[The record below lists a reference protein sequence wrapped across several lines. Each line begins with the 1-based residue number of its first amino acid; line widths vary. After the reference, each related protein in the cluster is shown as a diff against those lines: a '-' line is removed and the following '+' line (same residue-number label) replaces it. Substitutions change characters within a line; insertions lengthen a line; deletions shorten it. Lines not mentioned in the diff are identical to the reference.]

1 MIVRY
6 RLVLALAALI
16 VAADQLSK
24 RWAAAALPGNPIELL
39 PGWLS
44 FEYAENP
51 GSAFGLFRD
60 AGPIIAVVG
69 VGIVGIVL
77 GMVRSA
83 EARGELLALGIVLGG
98 AVGNLIDRFTRGE
111 GLLDG
116 RVIDFIRLWTIPNFN
131 IADAAINIGIAVML
145 LMALPAFRRA

>member
-1 MIVRY
+1 MIARY
-6 RLVLALAALI
+6 RLVLALAALV
-16 VAADQLSK
+16 VAADQLTK
-24 RWAAAALPGNPIELL
+24 RWAESALPGNPIELI

-51 GSAFGLFRD
+51 GSAFGLFRN

-83 EARGELLALGIVLGG
+83 EARGELIALGIVLGG
-98 AVGNLIDRFTRGE
+98 AVGNLLDRFTRGE

-116 RVIDFIRLWTIPNFN
+116 RVIDFIRLWGIPNFN
-131 IADAAINIGIAVML
+131 IADAAINIGIAVMF
-145 LMALPAFRRA
+145 LMAIPALRRA

>member
-1 MIVRY
+1 MLRY
-6 RLVLALAALI
+6 RLVLTIAAI
-16 VAADQLSK
+16 VVGIDQLSK
-24 RWAAAALPGNPIELL
+24 RWAQGALPGNPIELI

-51 GSAFGLFRD
+51 GAAFGLFRD
-60 AGPIIAVVG
+60 AGPVIAVVG
-69 VGIVGIVL
+69 VGIVGVVL

-83 EARGELLALGIVLGG
+83 DSRRELMALGVVMGG

-116 RVIDFIRLWTIPNFN
+116 RVIDFIRLWAIPNFN
-131 IADAAINIGIAVML
+131 VADAAINIGILMMFL
-145 LMALPAFRRA
+145 LALPAARRA

>member
-1 MIVRY
+1 MISRY

-24 RWAAAALPGNPIELL
+24 RWAEASLPGNPIELL

-60 AGPIIAVVG
+60 AGPIIAVIG
-69 VGIVGIVL
+69 VGIVGVVL

-83 EARGELLALGIVLGG
+83 EAKGELIALGIVLGG
-98 AVGNLIDRFTRGE
+98 AIGNLVDRFTRGD

-116 RVIDFIRLWTIPNFN
+116 HVVDFIRLWAIPNFN
-131 IADAAINIGIAVML
+131 VADAAINVGIAL
-145 LMALPAFRRA
+145 LFVLALPAFRRA

>member
-1 MIVRY
+1 MTSRY
-6 RLVLALAALI
+6 RLVLALAGLI
-16 VAADQLSK
+16 VLGDQVSK
-24 RWAAAALPGNPIELL
+24 RWAEAALPGNPVELI

-44 FEYAENP
+44 LEYAENS
-51 GSAFGLFRD
+51 GSAFGLFRG

-83 EARGELLALGIVLGG
+83 ESRRELIALGIVLGG
-98 AVGNLIDRFTRGE
+98 AIGNLTDRFTRGD

-116 RVIDFIRLWTIPNFN
+116 RVIDFIRLWAIPNFN
-131 IADAAINIGIAVML
+131 VADAAINIGIALML
-145 LMALPAFRRA
+145 LVALPSLRRA